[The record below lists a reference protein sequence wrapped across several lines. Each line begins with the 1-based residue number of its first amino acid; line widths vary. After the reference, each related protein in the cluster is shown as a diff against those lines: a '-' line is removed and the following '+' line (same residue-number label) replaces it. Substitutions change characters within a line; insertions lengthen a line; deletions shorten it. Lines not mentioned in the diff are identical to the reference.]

1 MIPPRFRH
9 SLTSRRRHSKRAAGA
24 KKPTSLA
31 LSCIDQWFFGGV
43 KSDGSRLALGAAG
56 KPLEAILA
64 PARVAETAPLFASL
78 QRRLTLAALL
88 DQLEATAANILLRSV
103 GQQAFCDL
111 RSANPASGFLTIK
124 GTFRFRYKSARIS
137 RQRGIVTRPPRAS
150 SARRADRRLRHCLDR
165 PIFQFHPTQKPQRP
179 EVDAQGLFSRF
190 LSSTVRSR

>member
-1 MIPPRFRH
+1 MHKHRLSSRMRADCGPGFPRITRVARL
-9 SLTSRRRHSKRAAGA
+9 SPSYGCAAASGSRAALNARSSWSRTRTRGTR
-24 KKPTSLA
+24 PTRA
-31 LSCIDQWFFGGV
+31 ME
-43 KSDGSRLALGAAG
+43 
-56 KPLEAILA
+56 P
-64 PARVAETAPLFASL
+64 T
-78 QRRLTLAALL
+78 
-88 DQLEATAANILLRSV
+88 TAANILLRSV

-179 EVDAQGLFSRF
+179 EGDAQGLFASLR
-190 LSSTVRSR
+190 SSTVRSR

>member
-1 MIPPRFRH
+1 MHKHRLSSRMRADCGPGFPRITRVARL
-9 SLTSRRRHSKRAAGA
+9 SPSYGCAAASGSRAALNARSSWSRTRTRGTR
-24 KKPTSLA
+24 PTRA
-31 LSCIDQWFFGGV
+31 MG
-43 KSDGSRLALGAAG
+43 
-56 KPLEAILA
+56 P
-64 PARVAETAPLFASL
+64 T
-78 QRRLTLAALL
+78 
-88 DQLEATAANILLRSV
+88 TAANILLRSV

-150 SARRADRRLRHCLDR
+150 SPHPWDHGPSHCFDRSRIQC
-165 PIFQFHPTQKPQRP
+165 HPSRQPRGP